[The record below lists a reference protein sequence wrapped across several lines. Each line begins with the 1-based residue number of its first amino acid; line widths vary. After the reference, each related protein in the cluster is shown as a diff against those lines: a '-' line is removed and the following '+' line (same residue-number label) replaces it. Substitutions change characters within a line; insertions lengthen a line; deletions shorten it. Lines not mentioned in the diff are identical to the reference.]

1 MGFLMADCYIYNC
14 INPAVEGMH
23 VCLEH
28 GVEEAVHDADPPE
41 DRGD

>member
-1 MGFLMADCYIYNC
+1 MRYCYMFECMNL
-14 INPAVEGMH
+14 AEEGTT
-23 VCLEH
+23 VCLQH

>member
-1 MGFLMADCYIYNC
+1 MKKCYIFECKND
-14 INPAVEGMH
+14 AVPGTN
-23 VCLEH
+23 VCLDH